1 MGAAKGEV
9 KRVGLADDLRG
20 FPRGQCGAGV
30 ADHRWRAVQAQEF
43 EAHDRTLINIELEHG
58 CAACADGF
66 VQQAVVVPI
75 NCAAAKG
82 RADRGVVCTGHGGEG
97 FGHCAGQECRTPCG
111 GNGYRR
117 GSRQLNVKAH
127 FDITR
132 AKQRL
137 RRAQVGADQVTVY
150 CGDVERDVE
159 DWLASLAKKRI
170 ASEVKE
176 RKGFHFSVLKNS
188 WLVGFSDQAL
198 LVMGPVVADAQAQL
212 QQQMVKYLKAEE
224 EDGITVSPMYER
236 LQTITSPM
244 AMVAQAQALPE
255 KFVAPFT
262 LGTPKDTDPS
272 QVVIAAEMDVKD
284 GILQVKGE
292 TFSFN
297 KEIDEALKK
306 AAQTYRPIKGSYV
319 KSMPADALAGIFM
332 NVKGEQFLPMMQSN
346 RSRQT
351 LLMGINQAIDMDNI
365 IRSVDGDMAIVL
377 PSLTD
382 NNMQMTMAAK
392 LSHAKWLGDVDY
404 WKTSCPAGAKIANWG
419 KNAYFYT
426 DGKTSFY
433 FGVTDDKQFFSG
445 SDQLMAQYAVKPSNH
460 PIDAKIQKL
469 IVGQKLAMVINLA
482 KSSDGNGSGKDDAIS
497 TVTGLLSPVFGNLT
511 SVVYTLN

>member
-1 MGAAKGEV
+1 M
-9 KRVGLADDLRG
+9 KRLYKSLMFMCLAVVLGLLSSCSGTDYLNAIPKKSTALISVDMQQMASGKSDEDKAGMLKSLLHVEDASK
-20 FPRGQCGAGV
+20 CGI
-30 ADHRWRAVQAQEF
+30 DISEKIFLF
-43 EAHDRTLINIELEHG
+43 ES
-58 CAACADGF
+58 ADG
-66 VQQAVVVPI
+66 
-75 NCAAAKG
+75 NLGLCAKVS
-82 RADRGVVCTGHGGEG
+82 DEG
-97 FGHCAGQECRTPCG
+97 
-111 GNGYRR
+111 
-117 GSRQLNVKAH
+117 
-127 FDITR
+127 
-132 AKQRL
+132 
-137 RRAQVGADQVTVY
+137 
-150 CGDVERDVE
+150 DVE
-159 DWLASLAKKRI
+159 DWLASLAKQHI
-170 ASEVKE
+170 ATEVKE

-212 QQQMVKYLKAEE
+212 QQQMVKYLKAD
-224 EDGITVSPMYER
+224 EDEGITASPMFER
-236 LQTITSPM
+236 LETITSPM

-332 NVKGEQFLPMMQSN
+332 NVRGEQFLPMMQSN
-346 RSRQT
+346 RSLQT

-365 IRSVDGDMAIVL
+365 IRSVDGDMAIVM

-482 KSSDGNGSGKDDAIS
+482 KSSDSDGSGKDDAIS
-497 TVTGLLSPVFGNLT
+497 TVTGLLTPVFGNLT
-511 SVVYTLN
+511 SVVYTLKVKG

>member
-1 MGAAKGEV
+1 MCLAV
-9 KRVGLADDLRG
+9 VLGLLSSCSGTDYLNAIPKKSTALISVDMQQMASGKSDEDKAGMLKSLLHVEDASK
-20 FPRGQCGAGV
+20 CGI
-30 ADHRWRAVQAQEF
+30 DISEKIFLF
-43 EAHDRTLINIELEHG
+43 ES
-58 CAACADGF
+58 ADG
-66 VQQAVVVPI
+66 
-75 NCAAAKG
+75 NLGLCAKVS
-82 RADRGVVCTGHGGEG
+82 DEG
-97 FGHCAGQECRTPCG
+97 
-111 GNGYRR
+111 
-117 GSRQLNVKAH
+117 
-127 FDITR
+127 
-132 AKQRL
+132 
-137 RRAQVGADQVTVY
+137 
-150 CGDVERDVE
+150 DVE
-159 DWLASLAKKRI
+159 DWLASLAKQHI
-170 ASEVKE
+170 ATEVKE

-212 QQQMVKYLKAEE
+212 QQQMVKYLKAD
-224 EDGITVSPMYER
+224 EDEGITASPMFER
-236 LQTITSPM
+236 LETITSPM

-346 RSRQT
+346 RSLQT

-404 WKTSCPAGAKIANWG
+404 WKTSCPAGKDIYCLTTG
-419 KNAYFYT
+419 
-426 DGKTSFY
+426 
-433 FGVTDDKQFFSG
+433 
-445 SDQLMAQYAVKPSNH
+445 
-460 PIDAKIQKL
+460 
-469 IVGQKLAMVINLA
+469 INLP
-482 KSSDGNGSGKDDAIS
+482 KNVEI
-497 TVTGLLSPVFGNLT
+497 
-511 SVVYTLN
+511 

>member
-1 MGAAKGEV
+1 MCLAV
-9 KRVGLADDLRG
+9 VLGLLSSCSGTDYLNAIPKKSTALISVDMQQMASGKSDEDKAGMLKSLLHVEDASK
-20 FPRGQCGAGV
+20 CGI
-30 ADHRWRAVQAQEF
+30 DISEKIFLF
-43 EAHDRTLINIELEHG
+43 ES
-58 CAACADGF
+58 ADG
-66 VQQAVVVPI
+66 
-75 NCAAAKG
+75 NLGLCAKVS
-82 RADRGVVCTGHGGEG
+82 DEG
-97 FGHCAGQECRTPCG
+97 
-111 GNGYRR
+111 
-117 GSRQLNVKAH
+117 
-127 FDITR
+127 
-132 AKQRL
+132 
-137 RRAQVGADQVTVY
+137 
-150 CGDVERDVE
+150 DVE
-159 DWLASLAKKRI
+159 DWLTSLAKQHI
-170 ASEVKE
+170 ATEMKE

-212 QQQMVKYLKAEE
+212 QQQMVKYLKAD
-224 EDGITVSPMYER
+224 EDEGITASPMFER
-236 LQTITSPM
+236 LETITSPM

-262 LGTPKDTDPS
+262 LGAPKDTDPS

-346 RSRQT
+346 RSLQT

-365 IRSVDGDMAIVL
+365 IRSVDGDMAIVM

-392 LSHAKWLGDVDY
+392 LSHANWLGDVDY

-482 KSSDGNGSGKDDAIS
+482 KSSDSDGSGKDDAI
-497 TVTGLLSPVFGNLT
+497 
-511 SVVYTLN
+511 

>member
-1 MGAAKGEV
+1 MCLAV
-9 KRVGLADDLRG
+9 VLGLLSSCSGTDYLNAIPKKSTALISVDMQQMASGKSDEDKAGMLKSLLHVEDASK
-20 FPRGQCGAGV
+20 CGI
-30 ADHRWRAVQAQEF
+30 DISEKIFLF
-43 EAHDRTLINIELEHG
+43 EN
-58 CAACADGF
+58 ADG
-66 VQQAVVVPI
+66 
-75 NCAAAKG
+75 NLGLCAKVS
-82 RADRGVVCTGHGGEG
+82 DEG
-97 FGHCAGQECRTPCG
+97 
-111 GNGYRR
+111 
-117 GSRQLNVKAH
+117 
-127 FDITR
+127 
-132 AKQRL
+132 
-137 RRAQVGADQVTVY
+137 
-150 CGDVERDVE
+150 DVE
-159 DWLASLAKKRI
+159 DWLASLAKQHI
-170 ASEVKE
+170 ATEVKE
-176 RKGFHFSVLKNS
+176 RKGFHFSVLKDS

-212 QQQMVKYLKAEE
+212 QQQMVKYLKAD
-224 EDGITVSPMYER
+224 EDEGITASPMFER
-236 LQTITSPM
+236 LETITSPM

-255 KFVAPFT
+255 
-262 LGTPKDTDPS
+262 
-272 QVVIAAEMDVKD
+272 
-284 GILQVKGE
+284 ILQVKGE

-306 AAQTYRPIKGSYV
+306 AAQTYRPVKGSYV

-332 NVKGEQFLPMMQSN
+332 NVKGDQFLPMMQSN
-346 RSRQT
+346 RSLQT

-365 IRSVDGDMAIVL
+365 IRSVDGDMAIVM

-382 NNMQMTMAAK
+382 NDMQMTMAAK

-482 KSSDGNGSGKDDAIS
+482 KSSDSDSSGKDDAIS
-497 TVTGLLSPVFGNLT
+497 TVTGLLTPVFGNLT
-511 SVVYTLN
+511 SVVYTLKVKE